1 MTILS
6 NLIGRTAIAVRAG
19 VHKSMVLE
27 TPDHFSFPA
36 HKKKKEKGRR
46 RQTRVNQGQIQSE
59 ALGCRDGGGVGLVEI
74 VTFHGRR
81 HWYGWYGHGRTTF
94 LTY

>member
-46 RQTRVNQGQIQSE
+46 RQTRGR
-59 ALGCRDGGGVGLVEI
+59 GGWGGGGGGGCKTI
-74 VTFHGRR
+74 
-81 HWYGWYGHGRTTF
+81 
-94 LTY
+94 

>member
-46 RQTRVNQGQIQSE
+46 RQTSPWHKVELPTHIRHCIVYYINMDTSRDFYPRVK
-59 ALGCRDGGGVGLVEI
+59 V
-74 VTFHGRR
+74 
-81 HWYGWYGHGRTTF
+81 
-94 LTY
+94 